1 MAAKKKNDFTEKLE
15 PMGDAVKKASEMVGD
30 AMKAAVEMAEPTV
43 KAAVEMAEP
52 TVKKAI
58 KKARPTVKK
67 AEKAIK
73 ETSRKATA
81 ALVPEIFVQW
91 GGRETN
97 MADLVEKAKADFK
110 AQNKGAIRSCK
121 LYIKPED
128 GMAYYVINGKEGKVE
143 L

>member
-1 MAAKKKNDFTEKLE
+1 MS
-15 PMGDAVKKASEMVGD
+15 DAVKKASEKVGD
-30 AMKAAVEMAEPTV
+30 AVKAAAKMAEPTV
-43 KAAVEMAEP
+43 KAAVEKAEP
-52 TVKKAI
+52 TVKKAV
-58 KKARPTVKK
+58 KKAEPTVKK

-81 ALVPEIFVQW
+81 ALVPEIFLQW
-91 GGRETN
+91 GGREVGC
-97 MADLVEKAKADFK
+97 AELVEKAKADFK

-121 LYIKPED
+121 LYVKPED